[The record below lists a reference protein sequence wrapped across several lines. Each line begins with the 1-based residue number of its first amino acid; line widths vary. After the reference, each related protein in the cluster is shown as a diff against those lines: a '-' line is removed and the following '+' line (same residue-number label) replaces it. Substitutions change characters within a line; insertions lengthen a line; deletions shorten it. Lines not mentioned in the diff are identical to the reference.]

1 MVKAAGQACSAP
13 PAAQPLYDVGLG
25 QYKRRGG
32 VRGFPF
38 ACLAAVAEDLYLAR
52 AADRLHIEQSP
63 PGTVSS
69 MENKMRLRLIL

>member
-1 MVKAAGQACSAP
+1 MLKAAGQACSAP
-13 PAAQPLYDVGLG
+13 PAAQPLYDVGWASTNE
-25 QYKRRGG
+25 GG
-32 VRGFPF
+32 GARGFPF
-38 ACLAAVAEDLYLAR
+38 AGLAAVAEDLYLAR

>member
-13 PAAQPLYDVGLG
+13 PAAHPLYDAGLG

-32 VRGFPF
+32 ARGFPF
-38 ACLAAVAEDLYLAR
+38 AGLAAVAEDLYLAR
-52 AADRLHIEQSP
+52 TADRLHIEQSP
-63 PGTVSS
+63 PGAVSS

>member
-13 PAAQPLYDVGLG
+13 PAAQPLYGVGLG
-25 QYKRRGG
+25 QYKRRGA
-32 VRGFPF
+32 RGFPF
-38 ACLAAVAEDLYLAR
+38 ACLAAVAEDLNLAR

-63 PGTVSS
+63 PGAVSS